1 MAKRFVIKDYKSMTP
16 DLMALLVETYPD
28 GFEYDTEYFTN
39 SKGER
44 VEAVPLETENTKYL
58 IKVSTTLV
66 QKFEAYEDDEYVDTD
81 SDSDDFEGAED
92 VEDADL

>member
-16 DLMALLVETYPD
+16 DLMALLVEAYPD

-44 VEAVPLETENTKYL
+44 VEAVPLETEDTKYL

-66 QKFEAYEDDEYVDTD
+66 QNFEAFDED
-81 SDSDDFEGAED
+81 DSDDEAESDDFDAAED
-92 VEDADL
+92 VEDEDL

>member
-16 DLMALLVETYPD
+16 DLMALLVEAYPD

-39 SKGER
+39 AKGER
-44 VEAVPLETENTKYL
+44 VEAVPLETEDTKYL

-66 QKFEAYEDDEYVDTD
+66 QNFEAFESDDD
-81 SDSDDFEGAED
+81 SDSDPEDFDTDG
-92 VEDADL
+92 VEDDDL

>member
-1 MAKRFVIKDYKSMTP
+1 MTP

-92 VEDADL
+92 VEDANL

>member
-16 DLMALLVETYPD
+16 DLMALLVEAYPE

-39 SKGER
+39 AKGER
-44 VEAVPLETENTKYL
+44 VEAVPLETEDTKYL

-66 QKFEAYEDDEYVDTD
+66 QKFEAYEEDEDDND
-81 SDSDDFEGAED
+81 SDSDDFDAAED
-92 VEDADL
+92 VEDVDL

>member
-16 DLMALLVETYPD
+16 DLMALLVEAYPD

-39 SKGER
+39 AKGER
-44 VEAVPLETENTKYL
+44 VEAVPLETEDTKYL

-66 QKFEAYEDDEYVDTD
+66 QNFEAFESDDDDD
-81 SDSDDFEGAED
+81 SDSDPEDFDTDG
-92 VEDADL
+92 VEDDDL

>member
-16 DLMALLVETYPD
+16 DLMALLVEAYPD

-39 SKGER
+39 AKGER
-44 VEAVPLETENTKYL
+44 VEAVPLETEDTKYL

-66 QKFEAYEDDEYVDTD
+66 QKFEAYEDEEDNDD
-81 SDSDDFEGAED
+81 SDSEEFNGAED
-92 VEDADL
+92 VEEEDL

>member
-16 DLMALLVETYPD
+16 DLMALLVEAYPD

-39 SKGER
+39 AKGER
-44 VEAVPLETENTKYL
+44 VEAVPLETEDTKYL

-66 QKFEAYEDDEYVDTD
+66 QNFEAFDED
-81 SDSDDFEGAED
+81 DSDDEAESDDFDAAED
-92 VEDADL
+92 AEDDDL

>member
-16 DLMALLVETYPD
+16 DLMALLVEAYPD

-39 SKGER
+39 AKGER
-44 VEAVPLETENTKYL
+44 VEAVPLETEDTKYL

-66 QKFEAYEDDEYVDTD
+66 QNFEAFESDDDDD
-81 SDSDDFEGAED
+81 SDSNPEDFDTDG
-92 VEDADL
+92 VEDDDL

>member
-16 DLMALLVETYPD
+16 DLMALLVEAYPD

-39 SKGER
+39 AKGER
-44 VEAVPLETENTKYL
+44 VEAVPLETEDTKYL

-66 QKFEAYEDDEYVDTD
+66 QNFEAFESDDDDD
-81 SDSDDFEGAED
+81 SDSDPEDFDTEG
-92 VEDADL
+92 VEDDDL